1 MPRDRAPAHSFLSTC
16 STLSGPSIS
25 LCSSTHPLSTFC
37 APPPPLAG
45 GEGVDSRTQRVETT
59 RPGAAP
65 RRVASCRTVCSTP
78 RLSASGTSSS
88 PRPTRPSSD
97 STSHAASAASPS
109 TASDPAQRAPPR
121 RALDRHTRSR
131 LPGTAAWRSARV
143 GRRTNSGGLARAHPP
158 QPPHGALE
166 TLPRRVEALLPASR
180 PAVEVAPRVV
190 VRPAHAHCH
199 DCGLRGPGSRS
210 LTGSHPAM
218 CRFPDTTLGGA
229 ALVPRVHVYSAAM
242 PRAPHVIARTR
253 WAKRRSTTAAIRS
266 ADCIFY
272 VHMHRPIA
280 MLRAESCWLLR
291 HAIRCLPNTALCA
304 TQFTPAPQIYVAR
317 TPVPSTSLHA
327 STGIRLSK

>member
-109 TASDPAQRAPPR
+109 TASDPAQRAPRDEPSTATPAPDCPAPPLGAAPEWAAAPTAAAS
-121 RALDRHTRSR
+121 RARTHRSR
-131 LPGTAAWRSARV
+131 RTVRWRRCRAAWRRSSRRAARQSRSRPGSWCARHTLTATTVASAAPD
-143 GRRTNSGGLARAHPP
+143 LARLR
-158 QPPHGALE
+158 GR
-166 TLPRRVEALLPASR
+166 TLPCVASR
-180 PAVEVAPRVV
+180 TQPSAEQRLCRV
-190 VRPAHAHCH
+190 
-199 DCGLRGPGSRS
+199 
-210 LTGSHPAM
+210 
-218 CRFPDTTLGGA
+218 
-229 ALVPRVHVYSAAM
+229 
-242 PRAPHVIARTR
+242 
-253 WAKRRSTTAAIRS
+253 
-266 ADCIFY
+266 
-272 VHMHRPIA
+272 
-280 MLRAESCWLLR
+280 
-291 HAIRCLPNTALCA
+291 
-304 TQFTPAPQIYVAR
+304 
-317 TPVPSTSLHA
+317 STSKARRCREHHM
-327 STGIRLSK
+327 